1 MKKTMTTTMTIIP
14 FPHYLDAE
22 SGVWDGTAT
31 LPWLLGSDL
40 PSVRSFSD
48 ILGTMSLNI
57 YLTKIFQKKSIKQV
71 WNIQSYNAL
80 PIHREKPPHLTSDF
94 RLFLELLS
102 DGGCVKKRGI
112 TNQLFLEIS
121 YLLQNE
127 YVYIYIMFNEQY
139 HILVNGESYFSNI
152 IGKHIW
158 YSIGFEGTL
167 CSNNPHGNA
176 KWIWTC
182 GNPLDCEIS
191 IRGSQC
197 QPLLNSTCDEGR
209 QFWAPFVLGN
219 PINQYMST
227 CSKNQTLKW
236 FPLPISIKWNLNR
249 PVLHTMLQCYMY
261 MMLSP
266 HHFAPWLSRSRGATL
281 LGSFIIW

>member
-1 MKKTMTTTMTIIP
+1 MLYQFIAKSRPT
-14 FPHYLDAE
+14 
-22 SGVWDGTAT
+22 
-31 LPWLLGSDL
+31 WLRTSAFSWS
-40 PSVRSFSD
+40 SVGWWMCKR
-48 ILGTMSLNI
+48 
-57 YLTKIFQKKSIKQV
+57 
-71 WNIQSYNAL
+71 
-80 PIHREKPPHLTSDF
+80 
-94 RLFLELLS
+94 
-102 DGGCVKKRGI
+102 RGI

-121 YLLQNE
+121 YLLQNK
-127 YVYIYIMFNEQY
+127 YYMYIFILCLTSQY
-139 HILVNGESYFSNI
+139 YILVNGESYFTNI

-158 YSIGFEGTL
+158 YFIGLGGTL

-176 KWIWTC
+176 KLIWTC
-182 GNPLDCEIS
+182 GNPLDCESS

-219 PINQYMST
+219 PINQYIST

-281 LGSFIIW
+281 LVIWGVPLSYGNPAINHPQMVALLLELGFPH

>member
-1 MKKTMTTTMTIIP
+1 MISFSLSPSCSGIDRAVILVIMMILMKKTMTTTMTIIP

-102 DGGCVKKRGI
+102 DGGCVKKTGYYEPAI
-112 TNQLFLEIS
+112 FGDI
-121 YLLQNE
+121 
-127 YVYIYIMFNEQY
+127 
-139 HILVNGESYFSNI
+139 
-152 IGKHIW
+152 
-158 YSIGFEGTL
+158 
-167 CSNNPHGNA
+167 
-176 KWIWTC
+176 
-182 GNPLDCEIS
+182 IS
-191 IRGSQC
+191 ITEWIC
-197 QPLLNSTCDEGR
+197 LYLYY
-209 QFWAPFVLGN
+209 V
-219 PINQYMST
+219 
-227 CSKNQTLKW
+227 
-236 FPLPISIKWNLNR
+236 
-249 PVLHTMLQCYMY
+249 
-261 MMLSP
+261 
-266 HHFAPWLSRSRGATL
+266 
-281 LGSFIIW
+281 

>member
-1 MKKTMTTTMTIIP
+1 MTTTMTIIP

-152 IGKHIW
+152 IGKHI
-158 YSIGFEGTL
+158 
-167 CSNNPHGNA
+167 
-176 KWIWTC
+176 
-182 GNPLDCEIS
+182 
-191 IRGSQC
+191 
-197 QPLLNSTCDEGR
+197 
-209 QFWAPFVLGN
+209 
-219 PINQYMST
+219 
-227 CSKNQTLKW
+227 
-236 FPLPISIKWNLNR
+236 
-249 PVLHTMLQCYMY
+249 
-261 MMLSP
+261 
-266 HHFAPWLSRSRGATL
+266 
-281 LGSFIIW
+281 